1 MLPSFVTWPMR
12 IWVISLSFNS
22 LMSLE
27 LTSLIWLALP
37 GRNASLELE
46 MDWMESMMTSW

>member
-1 MLPSFVTWPMR
+1 MCSSILGPAMVPSFVTWPMKM
-12 IWVISLSFNS
+12 WVISRSFSS

-37 GRNASLELE
+37 GRKASLAL
-46 MDWMESMMTSW
+46 